1 MGSLT
6 LVILNPRSR
15 AAQRRWPRF
24 EPELRAALGPFEL
37 EQTRSRSQS
46 YFANVASFGL
56 GGLVDELV
64 NRSSKALFFGGGMQV
79 APDAEPRRVWLDI
92 DGEPFGTLPER
103 IESRPD
109 ALTLFGV
116 ETKVEM
122 LDEKR
127 AGA

>member
-24 EPELRAALGPFEL
+24 ETKLRAALGPFEL

-79 APDAEPRRVWLDI
+79 ALDAEFDDENLDPLVIPDRSNRVAS
-92 DGEPFGTLPER
+92 GCAHAVRG
-103 IESRPD
+103 
-109 ALTLFGV
+109 
-116 ETKVEM
+116 
-122 LDEKR
+122 
-127 AGA
+127 